1 MFVIWPP
8 LEQSIHALPCEPLN
22 PSTGW
27 LNTLY
32 ASKRN
37 CAFIFSVKLKLFAN
51 DMSEKNARGPLR
63 VAPGIADVAATRKRK
78 RARRR
83 TRKRASIC
91 RRRHPGVRQRRNRS
105 EPSHH
110 AIRVDLFSNVER
122 LSGQ

>member
-8 LEQSIHALPCEPLN
+8 LEQSMHVLPCEPLN

-51 DMSEKNARGPLR
+51 DMSEKNARGPRSELR
-63 VAPGIADVAATRKRK
+63 PALPMWPQPGSAYGPDVG
-78 RARRR
+78 
-83 TRKRASIC
+83 RASVQVSVVAVT
-91 RRRHPGVRQRRNRS
+91 PVYASRS
-105 EPSHH
+105 EER
-110 AIRVDLFSNVER
+110 RVGKECRSR
-122 LSGQ
+122 WSPYH